1 MPGDWLR
8 LIGSLHRDGAS
19 LDLKTVD
26 LCFLVALYAR
36 ANYGASTSFEEE
48 ALLDVFEQV
57 CEFVEPGADNP
68 RKRATHAV
76 QRLRDQRLLSRVD
89 GAGVMRAGEYAM
101 TSLASAIV
109 EFYMRDDALTRES
122 LTLLTKT
129 LLASLAEIKAAARKA
144 TSAEEWRAFVVAP
157 LRVTVSELVGG
168 IERRQRGLDA
178 QQEEVQRRIGE
189 LLQAD
194 WFEAV
199 DRCQGLL
206 DDTTSTL
213 AELNAVL
220 LHDTNQ
226 MQGLLQDVEQLA
238 TTFSATEAEEAVQ
251 RVTEQVDRVAAWGS
265 ARQRAWSEHYQY
277 VHRFLRDVVRLDPS
291 RALSERL
298 RNQLAGWVDRPFALV
313 AAGAASIRLL
323 REIEGRVDRPAV
335 VRPKRD
341 REVPLEK
348 VAIDLEPAEIEDRVR
363 AALAAA
369 PDSLAG
375 VVRQVLPE
383 VPVPRRFVAI
393 GRIAAQVV
401 AETKPTADRER
412 PWVAVPGDIEIED
425 WHLRRNDDP

>member
-1 MPGDWLR
+1 VPVDSFR

-19 LDLKTVD
+19 LELKTVD
-26 LCFLVALYAR
+26 LCFLVALYTR
-36 ANYGASTSFEEE
+36 ANDGALTGFDEE

-57 CEFVEPGADNP
+57 CEVVEPDADNP

-89 GAGVMRAGEYAM
+89 GAGVVRAGEYAM

-129 LLASLAEIKAAARKA
+129 LLASLAELKTAARKA
-144 TSAEEWRAFVVAP
+144 TSGEDWRALVVAP
-157 LRVTVSELVGG
+157 LRVTVADLVAG

-178 QQEEVQRRIGE
+178 QQEEVQRRVGE
-189 LLQAD
+189 LLQAE
-194 WFEAV
+194 WFDAV
-199 DRCQGLL
+199 ERCQGLL

-238 TTFSATEAEEAVQ
+238 TTFGAVEAEEAVQ

-265 ARQRAWSEHYQY
+265 ARQCAWSEYYQY
-277 VHRFLRDVVRLDPS
+277 VHRFLRDIVRLDPS
-291 RALSERL
+291 RALSERI
-298 RNQLAGWVDRPFALV
+298 RNQLAGWSERPFALV
-313 AAGAASIRLL
+313 VASAASIRLL
-323 REIEGRVDRPAV
+323 RELEGRVDRPAV

-341 REVPLEK
+341 REVPLEE
-348 VAIDLEPAEIEDRVR
+348 VAIDLEPAELEERVR

-383 VPVPRRFVAI
+383 VPAPRRFLAV
-393 GRIAAQVV
+393 GRIAAQVA
-401 AETKPTADRER
+401 AEANPTSARER

-425 WHLRRNDDP
+425 WHLRRNDHP